1 MHGECK
7 RFVVLG
13 CKWRRDRGYTPHTRG
28 NKGEK
33 VRAGSK
39 REEEKERE
47 RRRETERKREK
58 ERAVICHGKRPF
70 SQYYFPQSVINCAH
84 ISPFSTAS
92 LLLLFPFRSV
102 AAPFLFLIV
111 NSARSFRRL
120 SARRHA

>member
-58 ERAVICHGKRPF
+58 ERKREPLF
-70 SQYYFPQSVINCAH
+70 VTVSGLSRSIISRKVLLTALIFRLFLPLPCCSF
-84 ISPFSTAS
+84 SPFVLS
-92 LLLLFPFRSV
+92 LLLFCF
-102 AAPFLFLIV
+102 
-111 NSARSFRRL
+111 
-120 SARRHA
+120 

>member
-1 MHGECK
+1 M
-7 RFVVLG
+7 
-13 CKWRRDRGYTPHTRG
+13 YTPHTGRQRG
-28 NKGEK
+28 EDAGKG
-33 VRAGSK
+33 R
-39 REEEKERE
+39 EKERE
-47 RRRETERKREK
+47 RAREEIGGKKR

-102 AAPFLFLIV
+102 AVPFLFLIV